1 MRIKLNVIAKTIN
14 ANQINIDEKIK
25 RNDDIADDGI
35 AEEQAMSMQ
44 KLQESIR
51 WRNNKIFS
59 VQP

>member
-1 MRIKLNVIAKTIN
+1 MRVKLNVIAKTIN